1 MTDWLDQL
9 RRLDQALAA
18 GEISA
23 AQHRSKRDEILAEAS
38 SAQPLM
44 ARPQPATG
52 PGLPAEPPRHNQHQV
67 PASWP
72 LPAAETASARV
83 TPGQAQAIFS
93 TAQSTTSKPWP
104 AALAALLVLVLI
116 AAGIWLWSFSGA
128 DPVAGPTTTTQAP
141 SRFTELRLPGQAD
154 IRSGDMRLQQ
164 ARQENLIT
172 AEEAALLIGLGVNK
186 VTYVGSADKPYQ
198 FLAFSYPS
206 ADPGGQT
213 EKIRSMQ
220 RDLGYTAVDV
230 ADLPEGFEAVQWS
243 NTRASQLRLTYTS
256 ASATVQL
263 IVLQVPLGEQD
274 ELLGRARDAVAA
286 ATAVA
291 PPD

>member
-44 ARPQPATG
+44 AHPQAG
-52 PGLPAEPPRHNQHQV
+52 PGRSESPRQDHQHPV

-72 LPAAETASARV
+72 LPAPETAPALV

-93 TAQSTTSKPWP
+93 TAQATSRKPWL
-104 AALAALLVLVLI
+104 AALGALLVLVLV

-206 ADPGGQT
+206 ADPGAQT
-213 EKIRSMQ
+213 EQIRSMQ

-230 ADLPEGFEAVQWS
+230 PDLPDGLEAVRWS

-256 ASATVQL
+256 TSATVQL
-263 IVLQVPLGEQD
+263 IVLQVPLGDQD
-274 ELLGRARDAVAA
+274 ELMGRARDAVTA

-291 PPD
+291 PPE